1 MEAAWPTSGKLP
13 PSCLVFEPKGQVS
26 SYGSKLGIYGFLNW
40 QFRLAAYDGTRT
52 PRTTQQPEL
61 PGASTEQKSTSIPS
75 ACALSGDGNHSPGST
90 PYPYTLDQLNQLAGH
105 GEHVTTPHTRLIRST
120 GMQTAG
126 WFLDLKSAGRL
137 DLDPPY
143 QRRSV
148 WNLSFQQFFIDS
160 LVRNYPA
167 PTIFLQVDVY
177 VDKPT
182 IYRVID
188 GKQRLT
194 ALFEF
199 KDDAFTTP
207 DTLDDIGLA
216 GLYYSELPQ
225 EVKLQILEYIFTV
238 EQIKQASPGEL
249 NQAFDRLN
257 RNVARLNKQELRH
270 ARFEGEFIRK
280 VEQLAEHP
288 FWVQVG
294 LVTPARIR
302 RMQDVEY
309 VSELYIISSSGVQEG
324 KDYLDEFY
332 AGFDRE
338 IPNEREVDA
347 SFFAVQDYLKLVD
360 ADYPLK
366 PTRFSNVADFY
377 SLWAAISQLNANSQL
392 PPPADAARR
401 LKDFSVELD
410 EQETRRSTDYRIAA
424 VQGSNKR
431 ANREYRAKCLA
442 EVLLG

>member
-1 MEAAWPTSGKLP
+1 
-13 PSCLVFEPKGQVS
+13 
-26 SYGSKLGIYGFLNW
+26 
-40 QFRLAAYDGTRT
+40 
-52 PRTTQQPEL
+52 
-61 PGASTEQKSTSIPS
+61 
-75 ACALSGDGNHSPGST
+75 
-90 PYPYTLDQLNQLAGH
+90 
-105 GEHVTTPHTRLIRST
+105 
-120 GMQTAG
+120 MQTAG

-194 ALFEF
+194 ALFDF

-338 IPNEREVDA
+338 IPNEREADA

-377 SLWAAISQLNANSQL
+377 SLWAAISQLNENSQL
-392 PPPADAARR
+392 PLPTDAARR
-401 LKDFSVELD
+401 LKEFSVELD

>member
-1 MEAAWPTSGKLP
+1 
-13 PSCLVFEPKGQVS
+13 
-26 SYGSKLGIYGFLNW
+26 
-40 QFRLAAYDGTRT
+40 
-52 PRTTQQPEL
+52 
-61 PGASTEQKSTSIPS
+61 
-75 ACALSGDGNHSPGST
+75 
-90 PYPYTLDQLNQLAGH
+90 
-105 GEHVTTPHTRLIRST
+105 
-120 GMQTAG
+120 MQTAG

-194 ALFEF
+194 ALFDF

-207 DTLDDIGLA
+207 DSLDDIGLG
-216 GLYYSELPQ
+216 GLYYSELPK
-225 EVKLQILEYIFTV
+225 EVKLHILEYIFTV

-309 VSELYIISSSGVQEG
+309 VSELYIVSSSGVQEG

-332 AGFDRE
+332 AGYDRE
-338 IPNEREVDA
+338 IPNEQEVDGN
-347 SFFAVQDYLKLVD
+347 FFAVQDYLKLLD
-360 ADYPLK
+360 EQYLLK

-377 SLWAAISQLNANSQL
+377 SLWAAVSQLNDKSQL
-392 PPPADAARR
+392 PPVDDAAGR
-401 LKDFSVELD
+401 LEAFSAELEGQD
-410 EQETRRSTDYRIAA
+410 TRRSTDYRIAA